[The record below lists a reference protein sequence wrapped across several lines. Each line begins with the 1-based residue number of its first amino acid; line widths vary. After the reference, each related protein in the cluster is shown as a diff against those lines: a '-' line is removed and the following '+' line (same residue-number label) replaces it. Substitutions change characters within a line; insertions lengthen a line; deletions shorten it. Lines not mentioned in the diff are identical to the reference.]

1 MSQYPLRVPDYLMEQ
16 ARAAAQEEQVSI
28 NQLLVS
34 FIAEGIGQ
42 RKAWRSIKQ
51 RAERG
56 NSAAALEI
64 LESLNGQEPE
74 IGDEMPVHGT
84 ENQS

>member
-16 ARAAAQEEQVSI
+16 ARTAAEEENVSI

-42 RKAWRSIKQ
+42 RKAWRALQK
-51 RAERG
+51 RAGRG
-56 NSAAALEI
+56 DPKKALAI
-64 LESLNGQEPE
+64 LESLNGQAPEP
-74 IGDEMPVHGT
+74 GDDMPDI
-84 ENQS
+84 SKR

>member
-16 ARAAAQEEQVSI
+16 ARTAAEEERVSI

-42 RKAWRSIKQ
+42 RKAWRSIQ
-51 RAERG
+51 RRAERG
-56 NSAAALEI
+56 DPSKALAV
-64 LESLNGQEPE
+64 LDSVNGQPPE
-74 IGDEMPVHGT
+74 IGDEMPEGGKL
-84 ENQS
+84 